1 MMTAVRQVL
10 FYRDFRCL
18 TGGHLKVWDYFNHVR
33 SSPRHQAW
41 ALFSPGS
48 VWDQENPWRQC
59 REQVI
64 SHLPD
69 DIDLWF
75 VGGTDWLALD
85 QLAPGRVGKRPVI
98 NLIQHL
104 THADPLNPRYQFL
117 ARPAVRICV
126 SEEVA
131 KAICATGR
139 VNGPVFTI
147 PNGLCLPDLGP
158 LPKVRDI
165 DMLVVANKAPAFGAQ
180 VATRLWIPGRR
191 VLLVDRQLP
200 RTEFLGLLTR
210 ARVTVFAPNL
220 LEGFYLP
227 ALEGMALG
235 TLVVS
240 ADCVGNRSFCLPGV
254 NCLRPAFT
262 EESVVCAAE
271 TALALEPAQAAQLT
285 GQGLATA
292 TAHSLEA
299 ERQAFI
305 QVLQDVDTLLRRC
318 NE

>member
-1 MMTAVRQVL
+1 MTAVRQVL

-33 SSPRHQAW
+33 SSPCHEAW
-41 ALFSPGS
+41 ALFSPAS

-59 REQVI
+59 PDQVV
-64 SHLPD
+64 SRLPGGT
-69 DIDLWF
+69 DLWF
-75 VGGTDWLALD
+75 VAGTDWLALD
-85 QLAPGRVGKRPVI
+85 ELAPGELRKRPVI

-131 KAICATGR
+131 DAICATER

-147 PNGLCLPDLGP
+147 PNGLSLPDLGP
-158 LPKVRDI
+158 LSAVRDI
-165 DMLVVANKAPAFGAQ
+165 DALVVANKAPVFGAR
-180 VATRLWIPGRR
+180 VTIRLNTPGRR
-191 VLLVDRQLP
+191 VHLIDRQLP
-200 RTEFLGLLTR
+200 RTDFLRLLAR
-210 ARVTVFAPNL
+210 ARITVFAPNPV
-220 LEGFYLP
+220 EGFYLP

-254 NCLRPAFT
+254 NCLRPTFA
-262 EESVVCAAE
+262 EEPVVRAAE
-271 TALALEPAQAAQLT
+271 TALALGPARAAELT
-285 GQGLATA
+285 DKGLATA
-292 TAHSLEA
+292 SEHSLDT
-299 ERQAFI
+299 ERQAFVQI
-305 QVLQDVDTLLRRC
+305 LQDIDTLFGGS

>member
-1 MMTAVRQVL
+1 MTAVRQVL

-33 SSPRHQAW
+33 SSPRHEAS
-41 ALFSPGS
+41 ALFSPAS

-59 REQVI
+59 REQVV

-85 QLAPGRVGKRPVI
+85 ELAPGRVGKRPVI

-131 KAICATGR
+131 DAICATGR

-147 PNGLCLPDLGP
+147 PIGLSLPDLGP
-158 LPKVRDI
+158 LSEVRDI
-165 DMLVVANKAPAFGAQ
+165 DTLVVANKAPGFGAR
-180 VATRLWIPGRR
+180 VAIRLSIPGRR
-191 VLLVDRQLP
+191 VRLIDRQLP
-200 RTEFLGLLTR
+200 RADFLRLLTR
-210 ARVTVFAPNL
+210 ARVTVFAPNPV
-220 LEGFYLP
+220 EGFYLP

-254 NCLRPAFT
+254 NCLRPAFA
-262 EESVVCAAE
+262 EEPVVSAAE
-271 TALALEPAQAAQLT
+271 TALALEPARAAELT
-285 GQGLATA
+285 GKGLATA
-292 TAHSLEA
+292 SAHSLDA
-299 ERQAFI
+299 ERQAFVQI
-305 QVLQDVDTLLRRC
+305 LQDVDTLFRRS

>member
-33 SSPRHQAW
+33 SSPRHEAW
-41 ALFSPGS
+41 ALFSPVS
-48 VWDQENPWRQC
+48 VWDEENPWRQC
-59 REQVI
+59 REQVV

-69 DIDLWF
+69 DIDRWF

-85 QLAPGRVGKRPVI
+85 ALAPGRVGKRPVI

-117 ARPAVRICV
+117 TRPAVRICV

-131 KAICATGR
+131 EAICATRR

-147 PNGLCLPDLGP
+147 PNGLSLPDLGP
-158 LPKVRDI
+158 PSNVRDI
-165 DMLVVANKAPAFGAQ
+165 DALVVANKAPVFGAQ
-180 VATRLWIPGRR
+180 VAIRLSIPGRR
-191 VLLVDRQLP
+191 VRLIDHQLP
-200 RTEFLGLLTR
+200 RTDFLRLLTR
-210 ARVTVFAPNL
+210 ARVTVFAPNPV
-220 LEGFYLP
+220 EGFYLP

-262 EESVVCAAE
+262 EEAVVRAAE
-271 TALALEPAQAAQLT
+271 TALALEPAQLAQLT
-285 GQGLATA
+285 EQGLATA
-292 TAHSLEA
+292 SAHSIEA
-299 ERQAFI
+299 ERRAFI
-305 QVLQDVDTLLRRC
+305 QILQDIDALFRRS